1 MADCNRA
8 QAVEL
13 IRALRCLLR
22 EMTVHL
28 AWLEDHDVVTAS
40 NGRPS
45 AIPVDAAALRR
56 DIQEAQAHID
66 RLQRRYLRLTSSVGA
81 LTRGS
86 PSTILT

>member
-28 AWLEDHDVVTAS
+28 AWLEDHDVTAS
-40 NGRPS
+40 NGRAP

-66 RLQRRYLRLTSSVGA
+66 RLQRRYLRLTSSVGE

-86 PSTILT
+86 LSTILT